1 MDDISKSRIKNF
13 AKDTEDLNNKTDTSN
28 NASIKKCHFL
38 DEKYFIVIDKSV
50 IDTLGLLDDNIYF
63 RQEVTE
69 DGILLL
75 RPLQLR
81 KTSDGSC

>member
-1 MDDISKSRIKNF
+1 MDDINKPRIKNF
-13 AKDTEDLNNKTDTSN
+13 AKDTEDLSNKTDTN
-28 NASIKKCHFL
+28 NKAPIKKCHFL

-50 IDTLGLLDDNIYF
+50 IDTLGLVDDNIYF

-75 RPLQLR
+75 RPLPLG
-81 KTSDGSC
+81 KTSEGSY